1 MKAVVWNGPGDIALS
16 DVPDPTPRD
25 PGDAVVRLAVSAICG
40 AEAYETFDRHEPG
53 WTTVVVDPAA

>member
-25 PGDAVVRLAVSAICG
+25 PGAAVVRPTAGAVRG
-40 AEAYETFDRHEPG
+40 GEA
-53 WTTVVVDPAA
+53 A